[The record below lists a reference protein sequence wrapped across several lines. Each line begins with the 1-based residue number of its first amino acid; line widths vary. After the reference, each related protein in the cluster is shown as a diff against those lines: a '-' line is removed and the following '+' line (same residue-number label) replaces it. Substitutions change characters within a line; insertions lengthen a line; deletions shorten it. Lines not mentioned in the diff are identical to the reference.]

1 MLNIF
6 GLLELGKMPTH
17 EMNPQKFTPGFYN
30 FGPFF
35 LGGGQRFFGVSGVY
49 TGASSFRERMWGP

>member
-35 LGGGQRFFGVSGVY
+35 GVKDFLG
-49 TGASSFRERMWGP
+49 

>member
-6 GLLELGKMPTH
+6 GLLELGKMPTN

-30 FGPFF
+30 SEP
-35 LGGGQRFFGVSGVY
+35 FFGVKDFLG
-49 TGASSFRERMWGP
+49 